1 MSTEWAKLCNL
12 LKASFLQCVSWEQLE
27 VVSATTAYI
36 FVFVKNICS
45 VFLYLLNAKWPRHMS
60 RCESL
65 AHKQMF
71 FVCDFAFSVFLYF
84 FKANFF
90 LLCLTGAGVSCYR
103 TSRSLACGDHLSN
116 GNAINTT
123 NQILYCFALLGS
135 TV

>member
-1 MSTEWAKLCNL
+1 
-12 LKASFLQCVSWEQLE
+12 
-27 VVSATTAYI
+27 
-36 FVFVKNICS
+36 
-45 VFLYLLNAKWPRHMS
+45 MS
-60 RCESL
+60 RCETL

-71 FVCDFAFSVFLYF
+71 FVVVFFAFFVFLYF
-84 FKANFF
+84 FKANIF

-103 TSRSLACGDHLSN
+103 TSRSLACGDHPRN